1 MDSKQIFYFFS
12 NNFLKM
18 SLNQFIVK
26 MTDEKKF
33 SGRKDEWKGRNRAI
47 QSDDDDKFARFP
59 LKDDEDL
66 KETEPWLK
74 KDPSFV

>member
-1 MDSKQIFYFFS
+1 MK
-12 NNFLKM
+12 
-18 SLNQFIVK
+18 
-26 MTDEKKF
+26 KKF